1 MVRNGKEIG
10 SQKYSGRGVGDPFIE
25 MVAQT
30 PTQSTK
36 ESTSEVENS
45 FNIVPL
51 VSCRQPPM
59 LGLVSPANPALPCQM
74 VPLSYPSHSISLR
87 MGSQSESSGGQVNCV
102 TSQSPFSFKSSLVTG
117 LGRCIRGG
125 GGDHDPWYNCGPLE
139 YDDVFGDDEMEA
151 DNHDVIGAR
160 AATSEELLMTFVP
173 PFIAQQHDV
182 PDTDTPLSLQPSMC
196 VFDPLVEMMVR
207 TPTQSTIIM
216 ESSSEIEIPGEKP
229 SHHFLHV
236 TPIDAASIAAPK
248 NYEYTHDDSHT
259 GPGGATSRS
268 KKLEDSASKLS
279 DGELFKTP
287 FTSCQ
292 AYGFVSLVN
301 PVLPDDVTIISL
313 TLSM

>member
-1 MVRNGKEIG
+1 M
-10 SQKYSGRGVGDPFIE
+10 
-25 MVAQT
+25 
-30 PTQSTK
+30 
-36 ESTSEVENS
+36 
-45 FNIVPL
+45 
-51 VSCRQPPM
+51 
-59 LGLVSPANPALPCQM
+59 
-74 VPLSYPSHSISLR
+74 
-87 MGSQSESSGGQVNCV
+87 NCV

-216 ESSSEIEIPGEKP
+216 ESSSEIEIPSERL
-229 SHHFLHV
+229 SYNFIHLTVQEFL
-236 TPIDAASIAAPK
+236 AAYAA
-248 NYEYTHDDSHT
+248 N
-259 GPGGATSRS
+259 
-268 KKLEDSASKLS
+268 LS

-292 AYGFVSLVN
+292 AYSFVSPVN
-301 PVLPDDVTIISL
+301 PVLPYDVTIISL